1 MRERT
6 TWQGNGRMATSNRR
20 AAEEGQDIYSMN
32 YDGPRPQPGVTAYQ
46 NGSPADWAETPVS
59 ADKMSVNAEYE
70 GGHVKRNELGF
81 GEFRDDTHKRPKWG
95 EGKYDNARLSSE
107 RKATAAHRL
116 ASALLRTED
125 RAALRKVA
133 VSFMGLSDGA
143 IHTALSAVESTQP
156 AALSD
161 ESRFKRA
168 LACTK
173 IAAKVLGEDADEP
186 VVERLARAMYNI
198 DDPTLKSIVSIVATA
213 QLAAEGKSEVKTGSG
228 ESGSGESGSGM
239 SKKPEKKTSAKKEEA
254 SSGHSSGESEE
265 SGASEKVAAKGQKP
279 AFLTEKEGKSEKPK
293 TSTEKMD
300 HTSSWDHKSGKS
312 MKKHEAEEECYS
324 SDEHESG
331 NSSLTADM
339 KKMVAEMMKE
349 HAEKSEA
356 PGGSGM
362 FEAPA
367 AAPMGQSNGMSM
379 GQSNG
384 MSMGQPGG
392 ESMPAPAPAP
402 MGMGQMA
409 MSISFEDDGEPMQ
422 VHTAALEAL
431 FSDDPEVKAQRELTA
446 AAKFNPARVA
456 STGAKKLGSVRA
468 TPAPAPEAS
477 LAALW
482 DRP

>member
-6 TWQGNGRMATSNRR
+6 TWQGNGRMATSTRR

-32 YDGPRPQPGVTAYQ
+32 YDGPRPQPKATDYE
-46 NGSPADWAETPVS
+46 NGSPDSWNETPVS

-70 GGHVKRNELGF
+70 GGHVKRNAIGL

-95 EGKYDNARLSSE
+95 EQKYDNARLSSE

-125 RAALRKVA
+125 RAALRRVA
-133 VSFMGLSDGA
+133 TGFMGLSDGA
-143 IHTALSAVESTQP
+143 IVTALRAVEATQP
-156 AALSD
+156 SALSD

-173 IAAKVLGEDADEP
+173 IAARMLGDEADEP

-213 QLAAEGKSEVKTGSG
+213 QLAAEGESGAGESGESEKSGKAATAKKEGSSELSSESG
-228 ESGSGESGSGM
+228 ESGKSKKAAAAKGGKSGKSEEESGHMAAGKSKKDENGAHEAGWHKGM
-239 SKKPEKKTSAKKEEA
+239 SGKHGMSDKHGM
-254 SSGHSSGESEE
+254 SGHSSKHM
-265 SGASEKVAAKGQKP
+265 SGQAMGQKHIDK
-279 AFLTEKEGKSEKPK
+279 A
-293 TSTEKMD
+293 
-300 HTSSWDHKSGKS
+300 
-312 MKKHEAEEECYS
+312 AEECYS
-324 SDEHESG
+324 GDEGGSSDAGLDAEHH
-331 NSSLTADM
+331 
-339 KKMVAEMMKE
+339 EMMKQMMPAGE
-349 HAEKSEA
+349 S
-356 PGGSGM
+356 SGM
-362 FEAPA
+362 S
-367 AAPMGQSNGMSM
+367 APMAPPM
-379 GQSNG
+379 
-384 MSMGQPGG
+384 G
-392 ESMPAPAPAP
+392 ESMGESAPPAPAPAPAP

>member
-32 YDGPRPQPGVTAYQ
+32 YDGPRPQPKATDYE

-59 ADKMSVNAEYE
+59 AEKMSVNAEYE
-70 GGHVKRNELGF
+70 GGHVKRNEIGL
-81 GEFRDDTHKRPKWG
+81 GEFREDTHKRPKWG

-133 VSFMGLSDGA
+133 TGFMGMSDGA
-143 IHTALSAVESTQP
+143 LVSALNAVEATSP

-173 IAAKVLGEDADEP
+173 IAAKVLGEGADEP

-213 QLAAEGKSEVKTGSG
+213 QLAAEGESAKSEGKSSKAATAKKEGSSELSSESGESGESKKAAAAKAGKSGKSEESGHMAAGESKKGEKEAGGHKGMSGKHGMSDKHGMSAHSSKHMSGQAMGKMHMEKKAEECYSGDEGGSSDMGLDSEHKDMMAQMMPPAEGSG
-228 ESGSGESGSGM
+228 ESAPMPAPAPAGESMG
-239 SKKPEKKTSAKKEEA
+239 KPV
-254 SSGHSSGESEE
+254 GES
-265 SGASEKVAAKGQKP
+265 
-279 AFLTEKEGKSEKPK
+279 
-293 TSTEKMD
+293 M
-300 HTSSWDHKSGKS
+300 GKS
-312 MKKHEAEEECYS
+312 M
-324 SDEHESG
+324 
-331 NSSLTADM
+331 
-339 KKMVAEMMKE
+339 
-349 HAEKSEA
+349 
-356 PGGSGM
+356 
-362 FEAPA
+362 
-367 AAPMGQSNGMSM
+367 
-379 GQSNG
+379 
-384 MSMGQPGG
+384 
-392 ESMPAPAPAP
+392 PAPAP